1 MKDPEKAIESPFYE
15 RAAAKAAKL
24 AKDGAKA
31 LIMLTAAGRRLNL
44 LKVTGEKLVAM
55 KSDIGDLIDMLK
67 SYYNGRYKDIPY
79 ATIVKSLGAVVY
91 FVWIIDLIPDF
102 IPMFG
107 LLDDAAV
114 VAWVIT
120 SVQKDVERFRR
131 WREKLPE
138 YVDEET
144 QTPETTSQS

>member
-1 MKDPEKAIESPFYE
+1 MKDPDKAVESSFYK
-15 RAAAKAAKL
+15 KAANKAAQL

-44 LKVTGEKLVAM
+44 LKVTGEKLMTM
-55 KSDIGDLIDMLK
+55 KDDMGDLIDMLR
-67 SYYNGRYKDIPY
+67 SYYKGIYKDIPY

-102 IPMFG
+102 IPMLG

-114 VAWVIT
+114 VVWVMSSI
-120 SVQKDVERFRR
+120 QKDVERFRQ
-131 WREKLPE
+131 WREKLPQ
-138 YVDEET
+138 YVDQKTET
-144 QTPETTSQS
+144 PKTTSQS